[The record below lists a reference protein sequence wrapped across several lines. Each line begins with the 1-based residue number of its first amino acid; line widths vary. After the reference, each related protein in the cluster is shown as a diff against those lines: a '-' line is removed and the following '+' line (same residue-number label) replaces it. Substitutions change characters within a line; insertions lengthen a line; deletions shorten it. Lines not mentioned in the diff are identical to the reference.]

1 LDVVGEGGVATAGLW
16 RTLPIVAEVP
26 QHHHLRRAPMRDYER
41 YRTSILLEAARE
53 LEVATTHAA
62 MNAADKKVMDAK
74 AQVKRLQAKAATA
87 EA

>member
-1 LDVVGEGGVATAGLW
+1 
-16 RTLPIVAEVP
+16 
-26 QHHHLRRAPMRDYER
+26 MRDYER